1 MWKYKGH
8 VQCKK
13 KTKKTNLK
21 INIKVGGSILPD
33 FKKYSTTMLIK
44 IAYC

>member
-13 KTKKTNLK
+13 KNLK
-21 INIKVGGSILPD
+21 INIKVGGSTLPD
-33 FKKYSTTMLIK
+33 FKKYYKTMLIK